1 MRTGGPA
8 TGSTT
13 DPMRDQVIEL
23 IERNVAAGE
32 YRDRLLAHARGLD
45 DDWYRG
51 VHGDPFTAIVA
62 DYARHR
68 LEPSSTM
75 EGEAP

>member
-1 MRTGGPA
+1 
-8 TGSTT
+8 
-13 DPMRDQVIEL
+13 MRDHVIRL

-32 YRDRLLAHARGLD
+32 YRDGLLAHACSLD

-51 VHGDPFTAIVA
+51 VRGDPFTAIVA

-68 LEPSSTM
+68 LQPTTVGDVS
-75 EGEAP
+75 

>member
-1 MRTGGPA
+1 
-8 TGSTT
+8 
-13 DPMRDQVIEL
+13 MRDQVIRL

-32 YRDRLLAHARGLD
+32 YRDGLLAHARSLD

-51 VHGDPFTAIVA
+51 VRGDPFTAIVA

-68 LEPSSTM
+68 LQPTTVGDVS
-75 EGEAP
+75 

>member
-1 MRTGGPA
+1 
-8 TGSTT
+8 
-13 DPMRDQVIEL
+13 MRDQVIRL

-45 DDWYRG
+45 DDWYRN

-62 DYARHR
+62 DYARRR
-68 LEPSSTM
+68 LQPTTTI
-75 EGEAP
+75 GEAS